1 MNFFI
6 LSALLIIRFVYGKT
20 FVPTSKPTSIE
31 SHNSYL
37 IPFEN
42 WMDEYRIQF
51 YSEYHFY
58 DILKKWI
65 VNELYIKLINSQN
78 KSYKL
83 GHNQFSGMDEFDFIK
98 YIMTNNDVFNRE
110 FRHHSF
116 ISSNKSSVIP
126 SSINWVESG
135 YVTPVKDQG
144 QCGSCWSFSTTGALE
159 GAYGIKYGKLLSF
172 SEQQLVDCDNLKN
185 GGKDHGCNGGLMDN
199 AFDWI
204 HKNNGLCQ
212 ESDYPYV
219 SGNGKS
225 SVCET
230 SCVNIPNSK
239 IQSYVDV
246 LEGDSY
252 FMNALAQ
259 QPLSI
264 AIEADQR
271 DFQLYKSGV
280 FTGTCGTNLDHGVLA
295 VGYGTESEN
304 DYYLVKNSWGITWG
318 ENGYIKL
325 GRGPEYNDGKGQCG
339 ILLEASY
346 PVL

>member
-1 MNFFI
+1 MNLLLLSTFFI
-6 LSALLIIRFVYGKT
+6 TPFVFGQT
-20 FVPTSKPTSIE
+20 VMPSSTE
-31 SHNSYL
+31 SNRQYL
-37 IPFEN
+37 TPFEN
-42 WMDEYRIQF
+42 WMDQYKIQF
-51 YSEYHFY
+51 HTEEHFY
-58 DILKKWI
+58 DVLRKWI
-65 VNELYIKLINSQN
+65 VNELYIKRVNDEN
-78 KSYKL
+78 RSYKL

-98 YIMTNNDVFNRE
+98 YIMTNNDVFNRGV
-110 FRHHSF
+110 RSHNY
-116 ISSNKSSVIP
+116 ISSNETVSLPTSV
-126 SSINWVESG
+126 NWVEAG

-159 GAYGIKYGKLLSF
+159 GAYGIKYGKLISF

-199 AFDWI
+199 AFSWI

-219 SGNGKS
+219 SGDGKS
-225 SVCET
+225 G
-230 SCVNIPNSK
+230 SCQTTCSNIPNSK

-246 LEGDSY
+246 VEGDSY
-252 FMNALAQ
+252 FMSALAQ

-295 VGYGTESEN
+295 VGYGTENSK
-304 DYYLVKNSWGITWG
+304 DYYLVKNSWGTSWG

-325 GRGPEYNDGKGQCG
+325 GRGQEYNNGQGQCG
-339 ILLEASY
+339 ILMEASY